1 MKTVKSGSGENVEIK
16 RVDDNEA
23 ETLVA
28 NKGWKYCPKSE
39 FRKAHPNANRKQEVA
54 KPKVEK
60 VPKRSKKD
68 KEMDM
73 AIPRKSK

>member
-1 MKTVKSGSGENVEIK
+1 MKTVKSGSEVK

-23 ETLVA
+23 ENLVA

-39 FRKAHPNANRKQEVA
+39 FRKGRPTPKQEVA

-60 VPKRSKKD
+60 MPKRSKKD

-73 AIPRKSK
+73 AIKHK